1 VCIMDFVRSRTNKNT
16 IFIFYTYRKY
26 AGRGKMSEVGSRSTK
41 IDNEVYKVKS
51 GRLFSWL

>member
-1 VCIMDFVRSRTNKNT
+1 MCIMDFVRSRTNKNT